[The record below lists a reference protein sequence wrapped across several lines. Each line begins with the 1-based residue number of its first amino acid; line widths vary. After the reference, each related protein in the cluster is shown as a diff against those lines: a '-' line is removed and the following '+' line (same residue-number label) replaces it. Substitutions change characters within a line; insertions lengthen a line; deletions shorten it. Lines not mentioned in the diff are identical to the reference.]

1 MTHCQKPIKAMSI
14 QEFDIDL
21 LETLPDYLLAE
32 RDLTDPATGD
42 TISALVRLP
51 MSRVVPNGTLDNI
64 FALETNNPDITVP
77 EAQVR
82 AVRMTA
88 VGGTGIMEYAD
99 ATHPAQFLAIG
110 EQTGQMLCINHGILN
125 LPNHEYILGASYYTG
140 EDGTPTTDDTSG
152 QLLFTVV
159 SRNKI
164 LVRL

>member
-1 MTHCQKPIKAMSI
+1 MTQCQKPIKALHIS
-14 QEFDIDL
+14 EFDVDT

-32 RDLTDPATGD
+32 RNLTDPATGD

-64 FALETNNPDITVP
+64 FALETNNPAIVVP
-77 EAQVR
+77 ENQVR

-99 ATHPAQFLAIG
+99 ASHVAQFLAIG
-110 EQTGQMLCINHGILN
+110 EQTGQMLCISHGILN
-125 LPNHEYILGASYYTG
+125 LPNHEFILGANYYVG
-140 EDGTPTTDDTSG
+140 PNGVPTTDDQYD

-159 SRNKI
+159 SHNKI

>member
-1 MTHCQKPIKAMSI
+1 MTCEKPIKALHI
-14 QEFDIDL
+14 QEFDVFT
-21 LETLPDYLLAE
+21 LEQLPTYILAE
-32 RDLTDPATGD
+32 DNITDPATGD
-42 TISALVRLP
+42 TLSQLVR
-51 MSRVVPNGTLDNI
+51 VPSAKLFPTGNLDNI
-64 FALETNNPDITVP
+64 FALETNNPDIAVP

-99 ATHPAQFLAIG
+99 ATHEAQFLAIG
-110 EQTGQMLCINHGILN
+110 EQAGQMLCISHGILN
-125 LPNHEYILGASYYTG
+125 LPNHEYILGASYFAG
-140 EDGTPTTDDTSG
+140 ENGVPTTDSTSG